1 MCHNNLAQV
10 NARFGNFIMQCHF
23 KVLFLRMLLHQ
34 KDVVLVFPKLTSYD
48 AESACFSTGNWT
60 KLPTIK
66 ATDLISYKSVGW
78 FCLNLFRLIENCFLV
93 VTVLLRGHCRKHK
106 LVTVSGLLRGGG
118 RLKAF
123 IVLLYKH

>member
-23 KVLFLRMLLHQ
+23 KMLFLRMLLHQ

-78 FCLNLFRLIENCFLV
+78 VFQKSPSLDCPFVLV

-106 LVTVSGLLRGGG
+106 LVTVSVLLRGGG

-123 IVLLYKH
+123 IVLLYKY